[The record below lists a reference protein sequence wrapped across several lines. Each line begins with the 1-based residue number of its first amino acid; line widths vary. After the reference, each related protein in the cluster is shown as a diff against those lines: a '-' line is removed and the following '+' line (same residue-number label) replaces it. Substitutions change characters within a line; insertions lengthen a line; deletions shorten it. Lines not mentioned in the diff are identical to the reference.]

1 MVNFHSVEN
10 SRTNSFPYFGKQAHQ
25 TFSKTVKSTVVI
37 PFREREI
44 ERIKVFYFLSY
55 NGIRT
60 KETETADKKN
70 RKNKL
75 LFQNKD
81 QTKEEMK

>member
-1 MVNFHSVEN
+1 MADFHFAEN

-25 TFSKTVKSTVVI
+25 TFSKTVQSTVVI

-60 KETETADKKN
+60 KETETADKKEQEKQAAVP
-70 RKNKL
+70 R
-75 LFQNKD
+75 
-81 QTKEEMK
+81 

>member
-1 MVNFHSVEN
+1 MASEQ
-10 SRTNSFPYFGKQAHQ
+10 RKRKQQ
-25 TFSKTVKSTVVI
+25 T
-37 PFREREI
+37 
-44 ERIKVFYFLSY
+44 
-55 NGIRT
+55 
-60 KETETADKKN
+60 KKN

>member
-10 SRTNSFPYFGKQAHQ
+10 SRINSFPYFGKQAHQ
-25 TFSKTVKSTVVI
+25 TFSKTVQSTVVI

-60 KETETADKKN
+60 KETETADKKEQE
-70 RKNKL
+70 KQAAVPK
-75 LFQNKD
+75 
-81 QTKEEMK
+81 